1 MSVQHRG
8 DRYADFD
15 QMEYTPE
22 IASALDIYAD
32 EMTTFNVYNRML
44 KIQCPDEEIKPP
56 KGAAWENKK
65 IIINGKIL
73 KIKPEERVKL
83 KLK

>member
-1 MSVQHRG
+1 MKQIIQNFLRG
-8 DRYADFD
+8 
-15 QMEYTPE
+15 ELIGLPIE
-22 IASALDIYAD
+22 IPLKKIKGKIID
-32 EMTTFNVYNRML
+32 ETKNTFEILTSKKQRK
-44 KIQCPDEEIKPP
+44 KIIKNQEIIFKM
-56 KGAAWENKK
+56 ENKK

>member
-1 MSVQHRG
+1 MKQIIQNFLRG
-8 DRYADFD
+8 
-15 QMEYTPE
+15 ELIGLPIE
-22 IASALDIYAD
+22 IPLKKIKGKIID
-32 EMTTFNVYNRML
+32 ETKNTFEILTL
-44 KIQCPDEEIKPP
+44 KKQRKKIIKNQ
-56 KGAAWENKK
+56 KIIFKMENKK